1 MTIALTPELVIS
13 SQQKMVIEKW
23 SDSNLLRH
31 LSCRLHETESQGIKR
46 EVSTFDKRLQD
57 C

>member
-13 SQQKMVIEKW
+13 SQQKVVIEKW